1 MRASLWGIPCP
12 YLFFQYQKPPAI
24 KILGGFSWGG
34 KFTPQNVGPKSRKP
48 PRIASTWGRGGEG
61 WIHQPNLD
69 RDKMSSGVPFSLSL
83 SSSPPL
89 LPFPFLPTPPASFP
103 RPSRTSLALYSHLL
117 PSSPLILGGF
127 SFGGVFYPPEYKK
140 PHRMLSNQKPLQKK
154 V

>member
-1 MRASLWGIPCP
+1 MGSIP
-12 YLFFQYQKPPAI
+12 FFSISKTPRDQDS
-24 KILGGFSWGG
+24 GGFFLGG
-34 KFTPQNVGPKSRKP
+34 KFTPQNVDPKSRKP

-61 WIHQPNLD
+61 WIHQPYLD

-83 SSSPPL
+83 SSSLRL

-103 RPSRTSLALYSHLL
+103 RPSRTSLALHSLLL

-140 PHRMLSNQKPLQKK
+140 PHRMFSNQKPPDGG
-154 V
+154 